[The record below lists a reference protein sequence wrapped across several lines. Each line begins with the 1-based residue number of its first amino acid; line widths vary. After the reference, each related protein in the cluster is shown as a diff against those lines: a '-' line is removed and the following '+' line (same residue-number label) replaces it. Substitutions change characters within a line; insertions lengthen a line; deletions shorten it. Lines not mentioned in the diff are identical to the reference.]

1 MAENIKKYSIVI
13 NGLTES
19 IDAVKSLNEQLK
31 GLEERIKVL
40 QDKAINIKTNVSS
53 VGATTS
59 TASKSASSSVI
70 STENEIIKQQNEE
83 LRLRAKINAA
93 MDESFKALD
102 ATKAQYKEIIADQK
116 QVAAQERINADAYS
130 HTMQGMKQQLADLK
144 AAINTTVID
153 EPDGLEKI
161 SEYTKKANELNE
173 KLLEMEK
180 SYGQFGRQVGNYS
193 SAFDGLDKVRITI
206 GDTVREFGSAR
217 EAIKTL
223 NNELKTMALNGQQ
236 DTEAFKELRK
246 TVMQLESAVND
257 AKKPMDDLMDSMEGI
272 MAIASAGQGISALF
286 GIDDSEIQR
295 SIQKLV
301 ALQNILQGIQTINKQ
316 METGEGVGKWIN
328 STSSGV
334 DSLVT
339 KLTGAE
345 KRMGLF
351 VGSTR
356 GASIAINALS
366 TALKGLAAIG
376 IVAVISAIA
385 WAAEKAYEA
394 FSDWVKGNDKLIDS
408 EKKLNVVLKATNDE
422 LERKLRL
429 NQARAGANKISSTQ
443 KQIADEEALAEAI
456 RKTNAEVEKRMK
468 MNPNN
473 STFAAYAS
481 GNKGNEDIFKDKG
494 VTTLGGFTE
503 EIKDAE
509 ELVKRY
515 NALSEAVDKNTGLV
529 YKNAKGFEIAHLTA
543 SDAKDE
549 FNHLEQMLAGR
560 LYNAMKQFDTTTEE
574 GRKGLQ
580 DFVNQI
586 IQSNDVMYK
595 SALLRLPE
603 LVDNEK
609 GSLGTALGAWL
620 DLIRQFVSDSNA
632 EMNKL
637 DFEKYANSL
646 IDAADETGKRLK
658 DKQIAQLK
666 DRYNA
671 LSEEEKRQQKPL
683 FDSALAAIEKN
694 FKKRSEKANAGYKKI
709 EKDVREAEN
718 DLANL
723 RIANMKEGLNKVLK
737 QLEEER
743 KQRLAKVEADGI
755 MVAERQAEINILYDK
770 KILEAKKKWAEETEK
785 VYKDMWDNIYDYSL
799 SIANKL
805 LEAQEIGYENQKR
818 FSEYARD
825 NRWSNMPDYGIQGVA
840 QISEESKK
848 ILGIEG
854 QENKE
859 LADVYRK
866 RKELIEKYWK
876 DREDFETKAV
886 FEIWQQNE
894 KVIDES
900 YQKELREREKSW
912 KEQQTLQS
920 NWYDKK
926 RQEIEES
933 AKHEKW
939 SQKELDLALLNVDKE
954 YQKAATKLFEE
965 YNEDKDAIDKRH
977 KKRLKQNDADQVDA
991 TKKIYME
998 AFRQRIQELRDFQ
1011 TAIANLENKQPVIN
1025 AWGITNFKETN
1036 KNNRILLQS
1045 YEEQAKSIVKLKEEL
1060 QKKLDEHQITFDD
1073 FQNAN
1078 RELDSFADNVGQ
1090 KMDEVKYK
1098 LSIAGQIE
1106 QFIQDIQMYV
1116 QAGLQGI
1123 QDVFNAVWDYQD
1135 YQFEKEQDELDKFN
1149 DELDKKLDEQ
1159 EKIVEKHKSAID
1171 EIEDELSTARGDR
1184 RQHLI
1189 DQLNAEM
1196 QAQRAAA
1203 AQEKKIQQQ
1212 KEAAEKKQEQLEK
1225 KRREEEYKR
1234 NVIQAFISWHMAIA
1248 NGLATQPFL
1257 PVGIAM
1263 GALATALGAVQ
1274 YALVKSQ
1281 KPYAKGGQLDG
1292 GVAQG
1297 KRHRDGGIPVLGGRA
1312 SIEGGE
1318 FITNRITTQNN
1329 VDVLDFINSR
1339 HKKLSLDDFIN
1350 FYSSGKLKKNI
1361 SSMSPRTAFADG
1373 GVIPTI
1379 SNDIDINDRL
1389 LSAMEAYAERPV
1401 VVSVVDINNRQ
1412 NAVKNVQVLAGLE

>member
-1 MAENIKKYSIVI
+1 MANTKEYKIVI
-13 NGLTES
+13 NGVQES

-31 GLEERIKVL
+31 SLEDRIKALESKSIGVKATSSTGGGSKSSSTGSLSEEEKLQKQINQLEEKRI
-40 QDKAINIKTNVSS
+40 AYS
-53 VGATTS
+53 
-59 TASKSASSSVI
+59 
-70 STENEIIKQQNEE
+70 
-83 LRLRAKINAA
+83 
-93 MDESFKALD
+93 
-102 ATKAQYKEIIADQK
+102 KEIYQNYLAAKDVLSETVKDQK
-116 QVAAQERINADAYS
+116 SIAATERLQANAYS
-130 HTMQGMKQQLADLK
+130 NTIQGMKQELADIK
-144 AAINTTVID
+144 AAMQTVDLGDTDQMDKMVQRAKQLTD
-153 EPDGLEKI
+153 ELKKI
-161 SEYTKKANELNE
+161 EE
-173 KLLEMEK
+173 
-180 SYGQFGRQVGNYS
+180 SYGQFGRNVGNYK
-193 SAFDGLDKVRITI
+193 SAFDGLDKVRISV
-206 GDTVREFGSAR
+206 GGTVREFGSAR

-257 AKKPMDDLMDSMEGI
+257 AKKPMDDLMDSMEGV

-328 STSSGV
+328 SASSGV

-394 FSDWVKGNDKLIDS
+394 FSDWAKGNDKLIDS
-408 EKKLNVVLKATNDE
+408 EKKLNVVLRATNDE

-468 MNPNN
+468 INPNN

-503 EIKDAE
+503 EIKDAD
-509 ELVKRY
+509 ELVRRY

-637 DFEKYANSL
+637 EFEKYANSL

-671 LSEEEKRQQKPL
+671 LSEEEKKQQKPL

-709 EKDVREAEN
+709 EKDTREAEN

-770 KILEAKKKWAEETEK
+770 KILEAKEKWAEDTKK
-785 VYKDMWDNIYDYSL
+785 VYRDMWDNIYNYS
-799 SIANKL
+799 IETTRKL
-805 LEAQEIGYENQKR
+805 LEVQEIGYENQKR
-818 FSEYARD
+818 FSEYSRD
-825 NRWSNMPDYGIQGVA
+825 NNWSNMPDYGIQGVA

-859 LADVYRK
+859 LAEVYRK

-886 FEIWQQNE
+886 FEIWEQNE
-894 KVIDES
+894 KIIDES
-900 YQKELREREKSW
+900 YQKELREAAAWAEDSN
-912 KEQQTLQS
+912 KE
-920 NWYDKK
+920 NKK
-926 RQEIEES
+926 RLEKNLITQEQYQES
-933 AKHEKW
+933 LERIIVEHA
-939 SQKELDLALLNVDKE
+939 DRVV
-954 YQKAATKLFEE
+954 
-965 YNEDKDAIDKRH
+965 AIDKSH

-1098 LSIAGQIE
+1098 LSMAGQIE
-1106 QFIQDIQMYV
+1106 QFIQDIQVYV
-1116 QAGLQGI
+1116 QAAAQGLQDI
-1123 QDVFNAVWDYQD
+1123 LSAVWDYQD
-1135 YQFEKEQDELDKFN
+1135 YQFEKQQDELDKWN
-1149 DELDKKLDEQ
+1149 EELQNKLDEQ
-1159 EKIVEKHKSAID
+1159 QEIVEKHKDAVDS
-1171 EIEDELSTARGDR
+1171 IEDELATARGSR

-1189 DQLNAEM
+1189 DQLNAEID
-1196 QAQRAAA
+1196 AQRAAQREEQRIQKE
-1203 AQEKKIQQQ
+1203 QEKAKK
-1212 KEAAEKKQEQLEK
+1212 KEEALEK

-1234 NVIQAFISWHMAIA
+1234 NVTQAFISWHLAIA

-1263 GALATALGAVQ
+1263 GALATTLGAIQ

-1281 KPYAKGGQLDG
+1281 KPYARGGQLDG

-1318 FITNRITTQNN
+1318 FITNRITTEKN
-1329 VDVLDFINSR
+1329 VGLLDYINS
-1339 HKKLSLDDFIN
+1339 KKKRIDLSDMIE
-1350 FYSSGKLKKNI
+1350 FYGSDVKKNVKNI
-1361 SSMSPRTAFADG
+1361 SPKRVFAEG

-1389 LSAMEAYAERPV
+1389 ITAMEAYAERPV

-1412 NAVKNVQVLAGLE
+1412 DAVKNVQVLAGLE

>member
-1 MAENIKKYSIVI
+1 MANTKEYTIKI
-13 NGLTES
+13 NGVTES
-19 IDAVKSLNEQLK
+19 IDAVKSLNDQLK
-31 GLEERIKVL
+31 SLEDRIKALESKSIGVKATSSTGGGSKSSSTGSLSEEEKLERQINQLEEKRI
-40 QDKAINIKTNVSS
+40 AYS
-53 VGATTS
+53 
-59 TASKSASSSVI
+59 
-70 STENEIIKQQNEE
+70 
-83 LRLRAKINAA
+83 
-93 MDESFKALD
+93 
-102 ATKAQYKEIIADQK
+102 KEIYQNYLKAKDVLSDTAKEQKSIAATDRLNTK
-116 QVAAQERINADAYS
+116 SYS
-130 HTMQGMKQQLADLK
+130 NTIQGMKQELADIKSAMQTVDLGDTDQLDKMVQRAKQLTDELK
-144 AAINTTVID
+144 
-153 EPDGLEKI
+153 KI
-161 SEYTKKANELNE
+161 EEA
-173 KLLEMEK
+173 
-180 SYGQFGRQVGNYS
+180 YGQFGRNVGNYS
-193 SAFDGLDKVRITI
+193 SAFDGLDKVRISV
-206 GDTVREFGSAR
+206 GGTVREFGSAR

-328 STSSGV
+328 SASSGV

-543 SDAKDE
+543 SDARDE

-632 EMNKL
+632 EMNNL
-637 DFEKYANSL
+637 EFEKYANSL

-770 KILEAKKKWAEETEK
+770 KILEAKKKWAEDTKK
-785 VYKDMWDNIYDYSL
+785 VYRDMWDNIYNYS
-799 SIANKL
+799 IETTRKL
-805 LEAQEIGYENQKR
+805 LEVQEIGYENQKR
-818 FSEYARD
+818 FSEYSRD

-859 LADVYRK
+859 LAEVYRK
-866 RKELIEKYWK
+866 RKDLIEKYWK

-886 FEIWQQNE
+886 FEIWEQNE
-894 KVIDES
+894 KIIDES
-900 YQKELREREKSW
+900 YQKELREAAAWAEDSN
-912 KEQQTLQS
+912 KE
-920 NWYDKK
+920 N
-926 RQEIEES
+926 
-933 AKHEKW
+933 
-939 SQKELDLALLNVDKE
+939 
-954 YQKAATKLFEE
+954 
-965 YNEDKDAIDKRH
+965 
-977 KKRLKQNDADQVDA
+977 KKRLEKNLITQEQYQESLERIIVEHADRVEAIEKSHIKRLRQNDADQVDA

-1098 LSIAGQIE
+1098 LSMAGQIE
-1106 QFIQDIQMYV
+1106 QFIQDIQVYV
-1116 QAGLQGI
+1116 QAAAQGLQDI
-1123 QDVFNAVWDYQD
+1123 LNAVWDYQD
-1135 YQFEKEQDELDKFN
+1135 YQFEKQQDELDKWN
-1149 DELDKKLDEQ
+1149 EELDKKLDEQ
-1159 EKIVEKHKSAID
+1159 QEIVEKHKDAID
-1171 EIEDELSTARGDR
+1171 SIEDELATARGSR
-1184 RQHLI
+1184 RAHLI

-1196 QAQRAAA
+1196 QAQREARR
-1203 AQEKKIQQQ
+1203 QEQKIQ
-1212 KEAAEKKQEQLEK
+1212 KEKEKAEKKQEQLDK
-1225 KRREEEYKR
+1225 QRREVEYER
-1234 NVIQAFISWHMAIA
+1234 NVKQAFISWHLSIA
-1248 NGLATQPFL
+1248 NGLATQPFM

-1281 KPYAKGGQLDG
+1281 KPYRVGGQLEG
-1292 GVAQG
+1292 GLVHG
-1297 KRHRDGGIPVLGGRA
+1297 KRHNADGSGGVPVGNTGIFVEGQEYVIRRESTMPNLGLL
-1312 SIEGGE
+1312 E
-1318 FITNRITTQNN
+1318 FINEKKRKINLN
-1329 VDVLDFINSR
+1329 DIIDFYGGDV
-1339 HKKLSLDDFIN
+1339 
-1350 FYSSGKLKKNI
+1350 KKNI
-1361 SSMSPRTAFADG
+1361 KSISPKRVFADG
-1373 GVIPTI
+1373 GVLNIPTI

-1389 LSAMEAYAERPV
+1389 ISAMEAYAERPYYV
-1401 VVSVVDINNRQ
+1401 AVTDIEDKMSQMN
-1412 NAVKNVQVLAGLE
+1412 QVRTLAGLSD